1 MKNTLPLRKYQ
12 SFFRLRFIQGLQ
24 YRAAAAA
31 GITTQFAWGFLLIIA
46 FSAFYEADP
55 MAFPMSFQDTVSY
68 VWLQQAFLA
77 LFNTWMMENE
87 IFDTIA
93 HGNIAYEL
101 CRPIR
106 IYNMWIARSLAN
118 RFSRAVLRCSPIL
131 IVAFLIPKPYRLALP
146 PDLGTFLLFLLSLV
160 LGTAVAT
167 AFCMIVY
174 GLTFFTISPQGVRVL
189 FASLVDFLAGGI
201 IPIPFMPDKVR
212 AVLELLPFASMQN
225 APLRIYSGSMAA
237 EEIKVTLGLQFFW
250 LIALVLIGS
259 SLCRLAERKACI
271 QGG

>member
-1 MKNTLPLRKYQ
+1 MKASLSVRKYQ

-46 FSAFYEADP
+46 FSAFYESDP
-55 MAFPMSFQDTVSY
+55 GAFPMTFQETVSY

-93 HGNIAYEL
+93 NGNIAYEL

-131 IVAFLIPKPYRLALP
+131 IVAFLVPKPYRMALP
-146 PDLGTFLLFLLSLV
+146 PDLGTFLLFILSLI

-174 GLTFFTISPQGVRVL
+174 GLTFFTISPQGIRVL

-212 AVLELLPFASMQN
+212 TVMELLPFASMQN
-225 APLRIYSGSMAA
+225 APLRIYTGSLSA
-237 EEIKVTLGLQFFW
+237 EEVKVMLGLQFFW
-250 LIALVLIGS
+250 LIALVFIGS

>member
-1 MKNTLPLRKYQ
+1 MKKYQ
-12 SFFRLRFIQGLQ
+12 SFFRLRFQMGLQ
-24 YRAAAAA
+24 YRAAAVA
-31 GITTQFAWGFLLIIA
+31 GMVTQFFWGFMLIIA
-46 FSAFYEADP
+46 FRAFYEADP
-55 MAFPMSFQDTVSY
+55 TAFPMTFQDTVSY
-68 VWLQQAFLA
+68 IWLQQAFLA

-93 HGNIAYEL
+93 NGNIAYEL

-131 IVAFLIPKPYRLALP
+131 IVAFLVPAPYRMGLP
-146 PDLGTFLLFLLSLV
+146 PDLGTFLLFVLSLI

-174 GLTFFTISPQGVRVL
+174 GLTFFTISPQGVRTL
-189 FASLVDFLAGGI
+189 FASLVDFLAGGV

-212 AVLELLPFASMQN
+212 TVVELLPFASMQN
-225 APLRIYSGSMAA
+225 APLRIYSGSMPA
-237 EEIKVTLGLQFFW
+237 EEIRVTLFLQFFW

>member
-1 MKNTLPLRKYQ
+1 MKNSSPLKKYRA
-12 SFFRLRFIQGLQ
+12 FFRLRFVQGLQ

-31 GITTQFAWGFLLIIA
+31 GVVTQFVWGFMAIFA

-55 MAFPMSFQDTVSY
+55 TAFPISFQDTVSY
-68 VWLQQAFLA
+68 IWLQQAFLA
-77 LFNTWMMENE
+77 LFNTWMLENE
-87 IFDTIA
+87 IFDTISN
-93 HGNIAYEL
+93 GNIAYEL

-131 IVAFLIPKPYRLALP
+131 IVAFLVPKPYRMTLP
-146 PDLGTFLLFLLSLV
+146 PDLGTFLLFILSLI

-212 AVLELLPFASMQN
+212 AVVELLPFASMQN
-225 APLRIYSGSMAA
+225 APLRIYTGSLPAD
-237 EEIKVTLGLQFFW
+237 EVKVMLGLQFFW

>member
-1 MKNTLPLRKYQ
+1 
-12 SFFRLRFIQGLQ
+12 
-24 YRAAAAA
+24 
-31 GITTQFAWGFLLIIA
+31 
-46 FSAFYEADP
+46 
-55 MAFPMSFQDTVSY
+55 FPMTFQETVTY

-77 LFNTWMMENE
+77 LFNTWMMESE

-93 HGNIAYEL
+93 NGNIAYEL

-131 IVAFLIPKPYRLALP
+131 IVAFLVPKPYRMVLP
-146 PDLGTFLLFLLSLV
+146 PNVGTFLLFILSLI

-174 GLTFFTISPQGVRVL
+174 GLTFFTISPQGVRIL

-212 AVLELLPFASMQN
+212 QVVELLPFASMQN
-225 APLRIYSGSMAA
+225 APLRIYSGSMSP

-250 LIALVLIGS
+250 LIALVIMGS

>member
-1 MKNTLPLRKYQ
+1 MKRTISLRKYH

-46 FSAFYEADP
+46 FSAFYESDP
-55 MAFPMSFQDTVSY
+55 AAFPMSFQDTVSY

-77 LFNTWMMENE
+77 LFNTWMMEGE
-87 IFDTIA
+87 IFDVIA
-93 HGNIAYEL
+93 NGNLAYEL

-118 RFSRAVLRCSPIL
+118 RFSRAALRCSPIL
-131 IVAFLIPKPYRLALP
+131 LVAFLVPKPYRMMVP
-146 PDLGTFLLFLLSLV
+146 PTLGTFLLFILSLL

-174 GLTFFTISPQGVRVL
+174 GLTFFTISPQGVRTL

-212 AVLELLPFASMQN
+212 AIVELLPFASMQN
-225 APLRIYSGSMAA
+225 APLRIYTGSLAA
-237 EEIKVTLGLQFFW
+237 EEVKVTLGLQFFW

-259 SLCRLAERKACI
+259 GLCRLAERKACI

>member
-1 MKNTLPLRKYQ
+1 MKSSLSVRKYQ
-12 SFFRLRFIQGLQ
+12 SFFRLRFVQGLQ
-24 YRAAAAA
+24 YRAAAVA
-31 GITTQFAWGFLLIIA
+31 GIVTQFVWGFMAIIA

-55 MAFPMSFQDTVSY
+55 AAFPMSFQDTVTY

-77 LFNTWMMENE
+77 LFNTWMLENE
-87 IFDTIA
+87 IFDTISN
-93 HGNIAYEL
+93 GNIAYEL

-106 IYNMWIARSLAN
+106 IYNMWMARSLAN

-131 IVAFLIPKPYRLALP
+131 IVAFFVPAPYRMVIP
-146 PDLGTFLLFLLSLV
+146 PDLGTFLLFLLSAFM
-160 LGTAVAT
+160 GTAVAT

-212 AVLELLPFASMQN
+212 AVMELLPFASMQN
-225 APLRIYSGSMAA
+225 APLRIYTGSLSA
-237 EEIKVTLGLQFFW
+237 EKVEVMLGLQFFW
-250 LIALVLIGS
+250 LIALVFIGS

>member
-1 MKNTLPLRKYQ
+1 MKNTLSVKKYH
-12 SFFRLRFIQGLQ
+12 SFFRLRFLQGLQ

-31 GITTQFAWGFLLIIA
+31 GIVTQFVWGFMLIIA
-46 FSAFYEADP
+46 FLAFYESDP
-55 MAFPMSFQDTVSY
+55 GAFPMTFQETVTY

-87 IFDTIA
+87 IFDVIA
-93 HGNIAYEL
+93 NGNIAYEL

-118 RFSRAVLRCSPIL
+118 RLSRAVLRCGPIL
-131 IVAFLIPKPYRLALP
+131 IVAFLVPKPYKMAIP
-146 PDLGTFLLFLLSLV
+146 PDLGTFLLFMLSLL
-160 LGTAVAT
+160 LGTGVAT

-174 GLTFFTISPQGVRVL
+174 GLTFFTISPQGIRTL

-212 AVLELLPFASMQN
+212 TVMELLPFASMQN
-225 APLRIYSGSMAA
+225 APLRIYSGSMSA
-237 EEIKVTLGLQFFW
+237 EEVKVTLGLQFFW

>member
-1 MKNTLPLRKYQ
+1 MNAFSTIKKYKA
-12 SFFRLRFIQGLQ
+12 FFRLRFVMGLQ

-31 GITTQFAWGFLLIIA
+31 GIVTQFFWGFMLIIA
-46 FSAFYEADP
+46 FSAFYESDP
-55 MAFPMSFQDTVSY
+55 SAFPMSFQDTITY

-93 HGNIAYEL
+93 GGNIAYEL

-131 IVAFLIPKPYRLALP
+131 IVAFLIPEPYRMVVP
-146 PDLGTFLLFLLSLV
+146 PSLGTFLLFVLSLI

-189 FASLVDFLAGGI
+189 FASLVDFLAGGV
-201 IPIPFMPDKVR
+201 IPIPFLPDKVR
-212 AVLELLPFASMQN
+212 AVVELLPFASMQN
-225 APLRIYSGSMAA
+225 APLRIYSGSLSSS
-237 EEIKVTLGLQFFW
+237 EINVMLGLQFFW

-259 SLCRLAERKACI
+259 ALCRLAEHKACI